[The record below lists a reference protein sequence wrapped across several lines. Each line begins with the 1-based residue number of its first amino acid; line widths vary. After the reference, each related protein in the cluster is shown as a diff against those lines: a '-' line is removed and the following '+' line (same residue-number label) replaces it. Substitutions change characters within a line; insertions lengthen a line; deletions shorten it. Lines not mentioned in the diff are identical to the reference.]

1 MTNKERKKSRGKNAK
16 KAEVEEDP
24 VAEAPVAEE
33 AAEAQAA
40 AEEEAAEAQAAADE
54 WLEEAKNN
62 EVELETT
69 DAMKELLDDMIDEY
83 LTKKTGKSREDIVD

>member
-24 VAEAPVAEE
+24 VAEAPVA
-33 AAEAQAA
+33 
-40 AEEEAAEAQAAADE
+40 EEAAEAQAAADE